1 MSNVIAFPAR
11 TSRYVN
17 PPSQWRTYKVY
28 AVAPNGVIHVQTHR
42 AMSVDSAH
50 CRARNA
56 LPANSHITSI
66 KVQSDDK

>member
-28 AVAPNGVIHVQTHR
+28 AIDTNQDHR
-42 AMSVDSAH
+42 VLTYRALSVDSAH
-50 CRARNA
+50 CRARRDGFT
-56 LPANSHITSI
+56 HIQKI
-66 KVQSDDK
+66 EVQADDK